1 MRRSRVASGL
11 REATI
16 PALKGMHAMDL
27 RYIAAFVGSGL
38 LVLLLTPLVRRLAVR
53 TGAMDEPSERRVHQ
67 VATPRLGGVAI
78 VLAFIV
84 VLFLAGQGVG
94 LGQPLEGIVAGGL
107 LIAGIGIVDDIMELP
122 PGIKLLGQ
130 FTAAAVAVSWG
141 ARITWVT
148 DPFGGMIHLGWLAI
162 PLTMLWIVA
171 LTNVIN
177 IIDGL
182 DGLAAGVSGIV
193 AMTVLIVAASR
204 GAVGVALLSAI
215 LAGSTFG
222 FLRYNFHPAS
232 IFMGDTGAM
241 FLGYMLAAITVEGT
255 LKEATTVALIVPVIA
270 LGLPIFDTGFAI
282 VRRSLSGKR
291 MSEADRGH
299 LHHRLLGLG
308 LGQRQVA
315 LILYIVTMAL
325 SGAGILMSQ
334 VSVRIGAAVLGI
346 VTGLF
351 FGGAQ
356 SFDLLRMRAERARP
370 TADQGTNASVSGL

>member
-1 MRRSRVASGL
+1 M
-11 REATI
+11 
-16 PALKGMHAMDL
+16 
-27 RYIAAFVGSGL
+27 
-38 LVLLLTPLVRRLAVR
+38 
-53 TGAMDEPSERRVHQ
+53 
-67 VATPRLGGVAI
+67 
-78 VLAFIV
+78 
-84 VLFLAGQGVG
+84 
-94 LGQPLEGIVAGGL
+94 
-107 LIAGIGIVDDIMELP
+107 DDIIELP
-122 PGIKLLGQ
+122 PYIKLLGQ

-141 ARITWVT
+141 ARITWIT
-148 DPFGGMIHLGWLAI
+148 DPFGGMVHLGWLAI
-162 PLTMLWIVA
+162 PMTMLWIVA

-182 DGLAAGVSGIV
+182 DGLAAGVTGIV
-193 AMTVLIVAASR
+193 AMTVLVVAASK

-215 LAGSTFG
+215 LAGSTLG

-255 LKEATTVALIVPVIA
+255 LKETTTVALIVPVIA

-282 VRRSLSGKR
+282 VRRRLSGKR
-291 MSEADRGH
+291 MAEADRGH

-308 LGQRQVA
+308 LSQRQVA
-315 LILYIVTMAL
+315 FILYLVTMAL
-325 SGAGILMSQ
+325 SGAGLLMSQ
-334 VSVRIGAAVLGI
+334 VSVRIGAAVLAI

-370 TADQGTNASVSGL
+370 AAGEPASKASVSGV